1 MSERKHARRRNRRR
15 FRRHAHPPGTIAA
28 PGTIAVDPHA
38 KPPVVRV
45 ITYGP
50 TEFHEERIDDLSR
63 LHDHVGRLPVTWVNV
78 DGLGDAETLHRLGEM
93 FHLHPLALEDVV
105 HSHQRAKVEE
115 YGEHLFIVARMV
127 SVHSYLESEQIS
139 FFLGPKFVLSF
150 QENIEGDSLDPV
162 RNALR
167 KGLGRLRQSGPD
179 YLLYALLDAVIDG
192 YFPVMEHYGDRLD
205 ALDETLSGAQADWQ
219 AVREIH
225 HIRSELL
232 QLRRAIWPHRDAVNA
247 LLRTGSV
254 LISHDTTLYLRDCYD
269 HTIQIIDVLEVYR
282 ESCSDL
288 RDYFYTLIGNRT
300 NETMRTLTIIAT
312 IFMPLSF
319 ITGIYGMNFD
329 NFPELHW
336 KHGYPFALSLMA
348 LVTLGLLFLFW
359 KRGWLT
365 PPEEIKHPNN
375 GAPRD

>member
-15 FRRHAHPPGTIAA
+15 FRHHAHPPVSLAA
-28 PGTIAVDPHA
+28 AGTIAVDPHA
-38 KPPVVRV
+38 KPPVVQV

-63 LHDHVGRLPVTWVNV
+63 LHDHVGHLPVTWVNV

-115 YGEHLFIVARMV
+115 YGERLFIVARMV
-127 SVHSYLESEQIS
+127 SVHPYLESEQIS

-150 QENIEGDSLDPV
+150 QENVAGDSLDPV

-205 ALDETLSGAQADWQ
+205 TLDEALSGTQADWQ

-232 QLRRAIWPHRDAVNA
+232 QPRRAIWPHRDAVNA
-247 LLRTGSV
+247 LLHTGSA

-288 RDYFYTLIGNRT
+288 RDYYYTLIGNRT

-312 IFMPLSF
+312 IFMPLGF
-319 ITGIYGMNFD
+319 ITGVYGMNFEQM
-329 NFPELHW
+329 PELRW
-336 KHGYPFALSLMA
+336 KHGYLFALSLMA
-348 LVTLGLLFLFW
+348 LVTLGLAALFW

-365 PPEEIKHPNN
+365 SPAESKPSGSEVR
-375 GAPRD
+375 RD